1 MRRFCQRRC
10 RLLLLV
16 TRNWPHVHSASEE
29 EVGSESDPSDAEV
42 VPDPPELLILPLSLL
57 LCAGADL
64 GRRTLDLRRLLL
76 ATVLLGSNELSSVAR
91 TGIAA
96 TRAVTRVTVIRRYA
110 GVRRITLCN
119 YMHHHAVG
127 LAMMLLLRSCLR
139 EFLRRQGCFS
149 AP

>member
-42 VPDPPELLILPLSLL
+42 VPDPPELLLVPLSLL

-64 GRRTLDLRRLLL
+64 GRRTLDLRRRLL
-76 ATVLLGSNELSSVAR
+76 ATVPLDSLLASLELLSLPLV
-91 TGIAA
+91 AA
-96 TRAVTRVTVIRRYA
+96 TRAAVIRHYA
-110 GVRRITLCN
+110 GVRRITLCS
-119 YMHHHAVG
+119 YTHHHVTG
-127 LAMMLLLRSCLR
+127 LAMMLLLGSCLR